1 MIVGIMQ
8 QILRAFGRVV
18 ESLQFLVMSWSS
30 LVELASVYKRLNAFE
45 QQILTMDEPEPAAS
59 S

>member
-1 MIVGIMQ
+1 MQ

-45 QQILTMDEPEPAAS
+45 QQILAIDEPAPAAS